1 MSKPDEACPPLPI
14 PESSSTPA
22 SNTPQLSIDLPCES
36 SKSIEKTDNKD
47 LSARSRFTERD
58 AFSARSKMSEI
69 SETTTLHSKV
79 STAEPTQHRFNSTAK
94 HSNLGAGDVAS
105 QTRRDAGVHTDNPHS
120 FSKLTTPSKEVRN
133 VVLESCDNRAPPVP
147 TPRNPIT
154 GLGLGED
161 GVGGIKPKKP
171 KDRRDGNPV
180 TGEGYKPSNSYNNAV
195 PTLNGANQVI
205 NKNRIPPGGFSS
217 GLW

>member
-1 MSKPDEACPPLPI
+1 MSKPDEACPPQTI
-14 PESSSTPA
+14 PESSSIPA
-22 SNTPQLSIDLPCES
+22 SNTPQLSIDLPCED
-36 SKSIEKTDNKD
+36 KSHGKHDVND
-47 LSARSRFTERD
+47 LSVRSRMTTNEGDSARSR
-58 AFSARSKMSEI
+58 MSEHPEVT
-69 SETTTLHSKV
+69 SRSKV
-79 STAEPTQHRFNSTAK
+79 SIMDHTQTRFNASPK
-94 HSNLGAGDVAS
+94 HSHMGAGDVAS
-105 QTRRDAGVHTDNPHS
+105 QTRRETGVNSDRPYS
-120 FSKLTTPSKEVRN
+120 GSKVSPSRSKRKEV
-133 VVLESCDNRAPPVP
+133 LEVCDNRAPPVP

-180 TGEGYKPSNSYNNAV
+180 TGEGYKPSNSFNNSV
-195 PTLNGANQVI
+195 PSLNGANQVI